1 MINQYDLIIFDCDGT
16 LVNTEELSN
25 KVHSEGL
32 TAFGLAEYTP
42 EKCLIEFTG
51 SSWIDIKRKLENKHS
66 LEIPDSLF
74 HDYIEAM
81 LKHAETENIE
91 VEGALDFVN
100 KVSATQVK
108 IGVAS
113 NGMRVNVI
121 KTLKITGFMD
131 YFSQETVLTKQDVK
145 NPKPS
150 PEMYLLAA
158 SKQGV
163 APSKCLVIEDSPTGA
178 MAGIAA
184 GMDVFGFTGTA
195 HDSKSQAEK
204 LQKVGVKAVY
214 NDFIHMAKAL
224 GV

>member
-1 MINQYDLIIFDCDGT
+1 MSYDLFIFDCDGT

-25 KVHSEGL
+25 KVHSAGL
-32 TAFGLAEYTP
+32 VALGLPEYTP
-42 EKCLIEFTG
+42 EKCLVEFTG
-51 SSWIDIKRKLENKHS
+51 SSWTNIKQKLENRHG

-74 HDYIEAM
+74 HNYIEAM

-91 VEGALDFVN
+91 VVGALDFVK
-100 KVSATQVK
+100 KVSAAQVK

-131 YFSQETVLTKQDVK
+131 YFSEETVLTKQDVK

-158 SKQGV
+158 LKQGV

-178 MAGIAA
+178 TAGVAA

-195 HDSKSQAEK
+195 HDKDAQKEA
-204 LQKVGVKAVY
+204 LLKVGVKAVFD
-214 NDFIHMAKAL
+214 DFIHMREAL
-224 GV
+224 GY